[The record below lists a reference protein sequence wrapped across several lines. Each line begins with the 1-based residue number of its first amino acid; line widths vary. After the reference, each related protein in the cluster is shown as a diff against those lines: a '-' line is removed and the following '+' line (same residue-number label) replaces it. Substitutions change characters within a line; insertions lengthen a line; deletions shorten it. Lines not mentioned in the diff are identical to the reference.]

1 MRHDPAS
8 GAIIIMLR
16 SLKMHGMAQ
25 AVTDLM
31 EQGAPAFDAAVP
43 MLAQLLKAEVAE
55 REVRSIAYHM
65 KAARFPAYKNL
76 SGLDFAASAINEAPA
91 RQLHRCEFMDGAQT
105 VVLFG
110 CPGSGITHAAPA
122 LGAPAIADHRRPARL
137 SSSIVRAHTLAQD
150 TTKGNVSHIV

>member
-1 MRHDPAS
+1 MSNAMTACVPGPPEAIMRHDPAS

-55 REVRSIAYHM
+55 REARSIAYHM
-65 KAARFPAYKNL
+65 KAARFPAYKDL
-76 SGLDFAASAINEAPA
+76 SGFDFAASEINEATV
-91 RQLHRCEFMDGAQT
+91 RQLHRG
-105 VVLFG
+105 
-110 CPGSGITHAAPA
+110 
-122 LGAPAIADHRRPARL
+122 
-137 SSSIVRAHTLAQD
+137 
-150 TTKGNVSHIV
+150 